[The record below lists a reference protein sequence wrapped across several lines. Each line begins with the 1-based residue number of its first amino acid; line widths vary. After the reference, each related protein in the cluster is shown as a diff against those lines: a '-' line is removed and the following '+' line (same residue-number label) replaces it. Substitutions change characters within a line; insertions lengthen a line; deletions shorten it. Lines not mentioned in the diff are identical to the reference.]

1 MVAAKEKKEVLV
13 SEAHGLGQKALE
25 NVELPAS
32 EIENDFGTDTFESVE
47 PEKKKRISRQSKKSE
62 SERAIDEV
70 KALVALKLSVQRGR
84 REVIENDFGMDTFES
99 VEPEKKK
106 RISRQSKKSESER
119 AIDEVKALVALKLSV
134 QRGRRDVAN
143 VKPLLEKLFSNE
155 DITEE
160 EAEQLLTEID
170 SLGSYVKLRQE
181 YRAAREKARPALK
194 MFEEA
199 GLSEDD
205 APTLE

>member
-32 EIENDFGTDTFESVE
+32 EIENDFGT
-47 PEKKKRISRQSKKSE
+47 
-62 SERAIDEV
+62 
-70 KALVALKLSVQRGR
+70 
-84 REVIENDFGMDTFES
+84 DTFES

>member
-1 MVAAKEKKEVLV
+1 MVAAKEKKEVQNIEPSP
-13 SEAHGLGQKALE
+13 SETELE
-25 NVELPAS
+25 PVES
-32 EIENDFGTDTFESVE
+32 
-47 PEKKKRISRQSKKSE
+47 EKKKRTPRQSKKSE
-62 SERAIDEV
+62 SERAIEEV
-70 KALVALKLSVQRGR
+70 KALIALKLSVQRGR
-84 REVIENDFGMDTFES
+84 KDI
-99 VEPEKKK
+99 
-106 RISRQSKKSESER
+106 
-119 AIDEVKALVALKLSV
+119 
-134 QRGRRDVAN
+134 AN

-155 DITEE
+155 DISEE

-181 YRAAREKARPALK
+181 YRAARDHARPALK

>member
-13 SEAHGLGQKALE
+13 SEAHVLHQKASE

-32 EIENDFGTDTFESVE
+32 EIENDFGTDTFEPVE
-47 PEKKKRISRQSKKSE
+47 PEKKKRT
-62 SERAIDEV
+62 
-70 KALVALKLSVQRGR
+70 L
-84 REVIENDFGMDTFES
+84 
-99 VEPEKKK
+99 
-106 RISRQSKKSESER
+106 RQSKKSESER

>member
-1 MVAAKEKKEVLV
+1 MVVVKETK
-13 SEAHGLGQKALE
+13 SAQKA
-25 NVELPAS
+25 ELSTS
-32 EIENDFGTDTFESVE
+32 EIESDSRADTLEPVE
-47 PEKKKRISRQSKKSE
+47 PQKKKRTPRQKKSE

-84 REVIENDFGMDTFES
+84 
-99 VEPEKKK
+99 K
-106 RISRQSKKSESER
+106 
-119 AIDEVKALVALKLSV
+119 
-134 QRGRRDVAN
+134 DVAN

-155 DITEE
+155 DISEE

-170 SLGSYVKLRQE
+170 SLGNYVKLRQE
-181 YRAAREKARPALK
+181 YRAAREKARPTLK

-205 APTLE
+205 APTLQ

>member
-1 MVAAKEKKEVLV
+1 MVTVKEKKAVE
-13 SEAHGLGQKALE
+13 H
-25 NVELPAS
+25 VELPAA
-32 EIENDFGTDTFESVE
+32 EIESNLGTDSFEPVE
-47 PEKKKRISRQSKKSE
+47 PAEPIDIEKKKRTPRQSKKSE

-70 KALVALKLSVQRGR
+70 KALIALKLSVQKGR
-84 REVIENDFGMDTFES
+84 
-99 VEPEKKK
+99 K
-106 RISRQSKKSESER
+106 
-119 AIDEVKALVALKLSV
+119 
-134 QRGRRDVAN
+134 DVAN

-160 EAEQLLTEID
+160 EGEQLLSQID

-181 YRAAREKARPALK
+181 YRIAREKARPALK

>member
-13 SEAHGLGQKALE
+13 SAAHVLRQKALE
-25 NVELPAS
+25 NVELPTS
-32 EIENDFGTDTFESVE
+32 EIGTDFGTDTFESVE
-47 PEKKKRISRQSKKSE
+47 PEKKKR
-62 SERAIDEV
+62 
-70 KALVALKLSVQRGR
+70 
-84 REVIENDFGMDTFES
+84 T
-99 VEPEKKK
+99 P
-106 RISRQSKKSESER
+106 RQSKKSESER

>member
-1 MVAAKEKKEVLV
+1 MVTVKEKKAV
-13 SEAHGLGQKALE
+13 E

-32 EIENDFGTDTFESVE
+32 EIESNFGTDSFELVE
-47 PEKKKRISRQSKKSE
+47 PTEPIDIEKKKRTPRQSKKSE

-70 KALVALKLSVQRGR
+70 KALIALKLSVQRGR
-84 REVIENDFGMDTFES
+84 
-99 VEPEKKK
+99 K
-106 RISRQSKKSESER
+106 
-119 AIDEVKALVALKLSV
+119 
-134 QRGRRDVAN
+134 DVAN

-160 EAEQLLTEID
+160 EGEQLLSQID
-170 SLGSYVKLRQE
+170 SLGSYVKLKQE
-181 YRAAREKARPALK
+181 YRAARENARPALK

>member
-1 MVAAKEKKEVLV
+1 MVTVKEKKAVE
-13 SEAHGLGQKALE
+13 H
-25 NVELPAS
+25 VELPAA
-32 EIENDFGTDTFESVE
+32 EIESNLGTDSFEPVE
-47 PEKKKRISRQSKKSE
+47 PAEPIDIEKKKRTPRRSKKSE

-70 KALVALKLSVQRGR
+70 KALIALKLSVQKGR
-84 REVIENDFGMDTFES
+84 
-99 VEPEKKK
+99 K
-106 RISRQSKKSESER
+106 
-119 AIDEVKALVALKLSV
+119 
-134 QRGRRDVAN
+134 DVAN

-160 EAEQLLTEID
+160 EGEQLLSQID

-181 YRAAREKARPALK
+181 YRIAREKARPALK

>member
-1 MVAAKEKKEVLV
+1 MVTVKVVTVKEKKAVE
-13 SEAHGLGQKALE
+13 H
-25 NVELPAS
+25 VELPAA
-32 EIENDFGTDTFESVE
+32 EIESNLGTDSFELVE
-47 PEKKKRISRQSKKSE
+47 PAEPIDIEKKKRTPRQSKKSE

-70 KALVALKLSVQRGR
+70 KALIALKLSVQRGR
-84 REVIENDFGMDTFES
+84 
-99 VEPEKKK
+99 K
-106 RISRQSKKSESER
+106 
-119 AIDEVKALVALKLSV
+119 
-134 QRGRRDVAN
+134 DVAN

-160 EAEQLLTEID
+160 EGEQLLSQID
-170 SLGSYVKLRQE
+170 SLGSYVKLKQE
-181 YRAAREKARPALK
+181 YCAAREKARPALK

>member
-13 SEAHGLGQKALE
+13 SEAHVLRQKALE
-25 NVELPAS
+25 NEELPAS
-32 EIENDFGTDTFESVE
+32 DIETDFGTDTFGSVE
-47 PEKKKRISRQSKKSE
+47 PEKKKRTPRQSKKSE

-70 KALVALKLSVQRGR
+70 KALVV
-84 REVIENDFGMDTFES
+84 
-99 VEPEKKK
+99 
-106 RISRQSKKSESER
+106 
-119 AIDEVKALVALKLSV
+119 LKLSV

-170 SLGSYVKLRQE
+170 SLGNYVKLRQE

>member
-1 MVAAKEKKEVLV
+1 MVTVKEKKAVE
-13 SEAHGLGQKALE
+13 H
-25 NVELPAS
+25 VELPAA
-32 EIENDFGTDTFESVE
+32 EIESNLGTDSFELVE
-47 PEKKKRISRQSKKSE
+47 PAEPIDIEKKKRTPRQSKKSE

-70 KALVALKLSVQRGR
+70 KALIALKLSVQRGR
-84 REVIENDFGMDTFES
+84 
-99 VEPEKKK
+99 K
-106 RISRQSKKSESER
+106 
-119 AIDEVKALVALKLSV
+119 
-134 QRGRRDVAN
+134 DVAN

-160 EAEQLLTEID
+160 EGEQLLSQID
-170 SLGSYVKLRQE
+170 SLGSYVKLKQE
-181 YRAAREKARPALK
+181 YCAAREKARPALK